1 MFPPIRNP
9 RVPPPPNVRAR
20 STVSRMDSQTIRPHE
35 SPLPM
40 SMLVRVLLIALA
52 ASAAAP
58 AAAQPGGRHP
68 ERPRAEERLSPE
80 DGRRPFEVL
89 LRHRE
94 QLRLTEDQVRRIQEI
109 GRGLEA
115 RNAPLRQ
122 RLAEERQRWMAR
134 RQAEL
139 ERMDAERRRDE
150 MRRMRRERRVPEPM
164 QPLMREMRENI
175 TAAVRDAHGVLSDE
189 QRTEARRVL
198 REEARARHEQMRARH
213 PEMRRRPLREG
224 RPPRPRVEAAPRQP

>member
-1 MFPPIRNP
+1 
-9 RVPPPPNVRAR
+9 
-20 STVSRMDSQTIRPHE
+20 
-35 SPLPM
+35 M
-40 SMLVRVLLIALA
+40 SMSARVLLIALA
-52 ASAAAP
+52 AAVAAP

-68 ERPRAEERLSPE
+68 ERPRAMEALSPE
-80 DGRRPFEVL
+80 DGRAFEVL

-94 QLRLTEDQVRRIQEI
+94 QLRLTDVQVRRIQEI

-115 RNAPLRQ
+115 RNAPLRR

-139 ERMDAERRRDE
+139 ERMDAEQRRHE
-150 MRRMRRERRVPEPM
+150 MRRMRQERRVPEPM
-164 QPLMREMRENI
+164 QPLMREMRQNI
-175 TAAVRDAHGVLSDE
+175 ADAVRDAHGVLSDE
-189 QRTEARRVL
+189 QRTRARRVL

-224 RPPRPRVEAAPRQP
+224 RPPRPRGEAAPRPP